1 MSPVLLFVLGAAVLA
16 ITAAGVWVLR
26 LAMREQGRW

>member
-1 MSPVLLFVLGAAVLA
+1 LLLFLLGCAVLA
-16 ITAAGVWVLR
+16 IAGAGVWVLR